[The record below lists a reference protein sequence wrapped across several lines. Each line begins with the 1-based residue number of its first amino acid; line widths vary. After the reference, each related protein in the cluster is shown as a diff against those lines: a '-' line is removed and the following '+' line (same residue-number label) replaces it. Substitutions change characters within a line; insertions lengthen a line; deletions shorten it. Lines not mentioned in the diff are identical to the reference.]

1 MLDTSIHLLPTAFF
15 LDSPAD
21 HCLFRWALALQ
32 GAKFAKTGKTGGAR
46 THAHAVFLV
55 LIGDPKPTT
64 PSKKILMHISAQSST
79 DYEENKIALEIS
91 TITN

>member
-1 MLDTSIHLLPTAFF
+1 MLNTSIHLLPTAFS

-55 LIGDPKPTT
+55 I
-64 PSKKILMHISAQSST
+64 PSPPPPKKILMHISAQSST